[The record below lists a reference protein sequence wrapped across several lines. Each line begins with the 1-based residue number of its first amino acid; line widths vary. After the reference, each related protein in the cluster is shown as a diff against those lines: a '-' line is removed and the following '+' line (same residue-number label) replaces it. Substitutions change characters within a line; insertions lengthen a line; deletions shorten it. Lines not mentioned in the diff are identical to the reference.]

1 MHLENTSSF
10 NAHEIWNF
18 LERDKSLALTVG
30 VIMVVICPVIIL
42 GNTLIIFVVWKDP
55 LRNLRPFT
63 SSYILQSM
71 AVADFLVGSIL
82 CPIHSY
88 WSLVTAIGHEP
99 LFTVFVPLA
108 INAILISVS
117 VGHVLLLTIDRLI
130 ALLAPLQYR
139 VKVTNRRMCA
149 VICAIWCY
157 SLVLGVFHTA
167 FADHFVIFSIFY
179 TAQVLVAVCTVICI
193 NIVILCHFLNSTR
206 SENSTDAIP
215 IRHSYRREKN
225 LSKTIAL
232 IVGASIVCFTPWLL
246 IEVLLYLC
254 MLCRPNLDALM
265 KGLGFS
271 SILVYTNSLLNPFI
285 YSWRLVRFRYSLKYL
300 LLKAPH
306 SRQRPEPE
314 EQVELDLDLSRV
326 IPSGPS
332 ARSMVRAI
340 EEYDTRL

>member
-1 MHLENTSSF
+1 MENTSSF

-30 VIMVVICPVIIL
+30 VIMATICPVIIS
-42 GNTLIIFVVWKDP
+42 GNTLIILVVWKDP

-88 WSLVTAIGHEP
+88 WSLITAIGDKP

-130 ALLAPLQYR
+130 ALLAPFQYR
-139 VKVTNRRMCA
+139 VKVTNRRVCA

-157 SLVLGVFHTA
+157 ALVLGVFHTA

-179 TAQVLVAVCTVICI
+179 TAQVLVAVFAVICI
-193 NIVILCHFLNSTR
+193 NVVILCHFLKDSTR
-206 SENSTDAIP
+206 SSNSTDAIP

-232 IVGASIVCFTPWLL
+232 IVGASVVCFTPWLL
-246 IEVLLYLC
+246 LETLLYLC
-254 MLCRPNLDALM
+254 MLCRPNLNALM
-265 KGLGFS
+265 KGLGSS
-271 SILVYTNSLLNPFI
+271 SILIYINSLLNPFI
-285 YSWRLVRFRYSLKYL
+285 YSWRLARFRYSLKHL
-300 LLKAPH
+300 LFKKAPH
-306 SRQRPEPE
+306 SRQTPEPE
-314 EQVELDLDLSRV
+314 QQVELDLDLNRV
-326 IPSGPS
+326 IPSS
-332 ARSMVRAI
+332 RNMVRVI
-340 EEYDTRL
+340 GEYDTRL